1 MATIIAKTKK
11 FIDDTHAEI
20 EKSIPTELI
29 VQENKLYLG
38 HDGEVLAGQEGQ
50 PLLQGPKGDKGDTG
64 AQGPKGDTGAQGPK
78 GDTGATP
85 TITATASVNNAVG
98 TPAVSVVKG
107 GTAEA
112 PTFAFNFTN
121 LKGQTGAQ
129 GPAGQDGAQG
139 PQGVQGPKGDTGAT
153 PTITA
158 TASVDANTGTPSVQV
173 VKGGTAENPTFA
185 FNFKNLKGAKGDKGD
200 PGAGGGV
207 ELYLFSGEFSFTSAG
222 AGGRVFIE
230 FLNNSLDIYKEGVNS
245 ISSVTSFDTF
255 VSHLIKGNMQTATG
269 KINIA
274 GGAVK
279 DIYGIAYNTTNGF
292 EFITLTDTGTREV
305 ISKVIHNITGVTG
318 TFYATKILGT
328 TATLATITADDETG
342 DITITT
348 PTNE

>member
-64 AQGPKGDTGAQGPK
+64 AQGPKGDIGPQGPK

-112 PTFAFNFTN
+112 PTFAFNF
-121 LKGQTGAQ
+121 
-129 GPAGQDGAQG
+129 
-139 PQGVQGPKGDTGAT
+139 
-153 PTITA
+153 
-158 TASVDANTGTPSVQV
+158 
-173 VKGGTAENPTFA
+173 
-185 FNFKNLKGAKGDKGD
+185 KNLKGAKGD

-207 ELYLFSGEFSFTSAG
+207 ELY
-222 AGGRVFIE
+222 RVFLKLENVVVANNTTFNLSSE
-230 FLNNSLDIYKEGVNS
+230 FYLPVLTPFFIPQQKHTQADIVNAAHLQNILGNIMQSLFQSFQSFEVRYPASGMIVDTNGKLSLINGVRIGSGTLTITISELSGTVNS
-245 ISSVTSFDTF
+245 IDAD
-255 VSHLIKGNMQTATG
+255 IARTA
-269 KINIA
+269 
-274 GGAVK
+274 
-279 DIYGIAYNTTNGF
+279 
-292 EFITLTDTGTREV
+292 
-305 ISKVIHNITGVTG
+305 ITGVQASS
-318 TFYATKILGT
+318 FVQIDKVLGT
-328 TATLATITADDETG
+328 TATLATITADDDTG

-348 PTNE
+348 PNNE